1 MYTHIC
7 LYIYMYIYVYI
18 YIYTSARGAGR
29 RRSGV
34 PVGGPRAVPVAS
46 RVPDSADAR
55 SLRVACA

>member
-1 MYTHIC
+1 MYTHIS

-18 YIYTSARGAGR
+18 YRGAGR

-46 RVPDSADAR
+46 RVPDSVDAR